1 MHYAGHPAPDWQT
14 ELLEIARGTGV
25 HNQAVADTTAKVIT
39 WNGLRFR
46 SESERRIAAALDH
59 AGVLYLAN
67 CKARLGLPDARLNR
81 EPDFLVCHNGK
92 WGMLEVD
99 GEPFHPPSR
108 TVQDHERDRLFKQHG
123 IRAVEHF
130 DATACYE
137 TPQAVVKKFLDI
149 LQQS

>member
-1 MHYAGHPAPDWQT
+1 MPWPPTGWRAPSPSWWRPPGSSSRSSLPIQSSYRSWRD
-14 ELLEIARGTGV
+14 
-25 HNQAVADTTAKVIT
+25 
-39 WNGLRFR
+39 LRAFLWTMC
-46 SESERRIAAALDH
+46 LDH

-92 WGMLEVD
+92 WGMLEGD